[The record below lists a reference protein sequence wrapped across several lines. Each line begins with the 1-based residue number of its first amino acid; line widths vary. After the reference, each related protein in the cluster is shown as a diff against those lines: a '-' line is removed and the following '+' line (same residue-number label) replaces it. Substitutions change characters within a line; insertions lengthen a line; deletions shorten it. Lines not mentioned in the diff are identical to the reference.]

1 MGTKYSILQV
11 FYKAFY
17 EYSIRHSTGYSI
29 VYSVNIYR
37 WYFRRYS
44 IRYSYMQLCNQL
56 GIYKVYNGAQGY
68 VVEWWAHGK
77 GRGLES
83 G

>member
-1 MGTKYSILQV
+1 MGTKYIILQV

-29 VYSVNIYR
+29 VSSVKYI
-37 WYFRRYS
+37 
-44 IRYSYMQLCNQL
+44 
-56 GIYKVYNGAQGY
+56 KVEVYNGAQGY
-68 VVEWWAHGK
+68 GVEGWAHRK

>member
-1 MGTKYSILQV
+1 
-11 FYKAFY
+11 
-17 EYSIRHSTGYSI
+17 
-29 VYSVNIYR
+29 
-37 WYFRRYS
+37 
-44 IRYSYMQLCNQL
+44 MQLCIQL

-68 VVEWWAHGK
+68 GVEGWAHSK

>member
-29 VYSVNIYR
+29 G
-37 WYFRRYS
+37 YS
-44 IRYSYMQLCNQL
+44 IRYSYMQLCIQL
-56 GIYKVYNGAQGY
+56 GMYKVYNGAQGY
-68 VVEWWAHGK
+68 GVEGWAHG
-77 GRGLES
+77 RGEA
-83 G
+83 

>member
-29 VYSVNIYR
+29 VYSVR
-37 WYFRRYS
+37 YFRRYS
-44 IRYSYMQLCNQL
+44 IRYSYMQLCMQL